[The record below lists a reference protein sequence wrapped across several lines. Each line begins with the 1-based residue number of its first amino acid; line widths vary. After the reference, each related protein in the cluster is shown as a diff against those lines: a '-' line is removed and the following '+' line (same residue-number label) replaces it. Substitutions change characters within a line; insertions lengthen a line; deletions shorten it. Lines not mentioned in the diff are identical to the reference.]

1 MTKPPKEKACWL
13 VFQEWIFSVL
23 LLLDLLVSG
32 SAQHTPN
39 PRVTMDE
46 SPSVTKKIS
55 NKNTA
60 AVRYLPFLPQSYFS
74 EVICWVPPIVRMF
87 QIQPF
92 SNFTTMIW
100 EDFKFVKSTSTHKF
114 LQISGSHFVRVPL
127 VDPPKKCGGEIFSA
141 WTSGPWNF
149 FAVKKRQV
157 FPTLRILGPSNGG
170 VGTCIAGVRVLTIGT
185 FEGSGFLGYE
195 TCDPRKFQV

>member
-1 MTKPPKEKACWL
+1 MNFQCAVAIRSISFRKCTTLPKSQSDNGWKSLC
-13 VFQEWIFSVL
+13 
-23 LLLDLLVSG
+23 
-32 SAQHTPN
+32 H
-39 PRVTMDE
+39 
-46 SPSVTKKIS
+46 KKIS

-87 QIQPF
+87 QTQPF

-100 EDFKFVKSTSTHKF
+100 EDFKCVKSTSTHKF

-127 VDPPKKCGGEIFSA
+127 VDPPKNVEVKFSH
-141 WTSGPWNF
+141 WTLRF
-149 FAVKKRQV
+149 LAVKKRRI
-157 FPTLRILGPSNGG
+157 FPTLRILGPSNGR
-170 VGTCIAGVRVLTIGT
+170 VWTCIARVRVLKIAT